1 MWIESVVM
9 KLNNLTKA
17 AVIVALLSSLSGCWI
32 FMPPGGGGGG
42 GGGHGQGGGHG
53 GPGGPGPR

>member
-1 MWIESVVM
+1 M

-17 AVIVALLSSLSGCWI
+17 ALIVALLSSLSGCWI

-42 GGGHGQGGGHG
+42 GGHGQGGGHGGGHG
-53 GPGGPGPR
+53 GPGGPGLR

>member
-1 MWIESVVM
+1 M

-17 AVIVALLSSLSGCWI
+17 ALIVALLSSLSGCWI

-42 GGGHGQGGGHG
+42 HGQGGGHG
-53 GPGGPGPR
+53 GPGGPGLR